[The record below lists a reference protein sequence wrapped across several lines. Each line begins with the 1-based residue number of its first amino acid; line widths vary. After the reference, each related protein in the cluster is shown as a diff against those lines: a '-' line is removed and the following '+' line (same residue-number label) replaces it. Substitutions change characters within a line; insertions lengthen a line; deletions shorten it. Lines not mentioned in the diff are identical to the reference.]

1 VKGRKQTG
9 SRCNYKA
16 AVALQRPVRNGEERQ
31 RTGCGCTVLVPR
43 VSAWRIAMKLRFC
56 RSDAHRGRVGPGNFT
71 PSRSQIPDVNLSI
84 HSARV
89 PHGRL
94 PPSVETSELLRLP
107 VDPIDL
113 DARDLPPSLH
123 GNCPGSS
130 LLRSSPSLAGASVL
144 SASRG
149 CRLCLFL

>member
-1 VKGRKQTG
+1 M
-9 SRCNYKA
+9 
-16 AVALQRPVRNGEERQ
+16 ERF
-31 RTGCGCTVLVPR
+31 LVVPSLYR
-43 VSAWRIAMKLRFC
+43 SVSAWRIAMKLRFC

-89 PHGRL
+89 PRGRL
-94 PPSVETSELLRLP
+94 PPSVETSAFLRLP

-130 LLRSSPSLAGASVL
+130 LLRSSPSLAAHPYFRPHGAADCAFSFSITDKVL
-144 SASRG
+144 EFRSKARSRVMP
-149 CRLCLFL
+149 FLHRTPHSQ